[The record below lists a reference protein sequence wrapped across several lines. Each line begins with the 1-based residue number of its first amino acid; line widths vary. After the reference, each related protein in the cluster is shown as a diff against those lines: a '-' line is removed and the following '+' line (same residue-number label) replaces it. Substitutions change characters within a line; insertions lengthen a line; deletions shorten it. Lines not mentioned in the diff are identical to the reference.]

1 MNIEQLKQ
9 KIKKFPPRPGIYFF
23 KNAEGEVIYIGKARS
38 LRDRVRTYF
47 LPSPDL
53 KVQNILSQTADI
65 DYLLVSTEKEASFI
79 ENNYIQFYQP
89 RFNLRLK
96 DDKSFPFLKVT
107 TEEEFPGVYLARRLE
122 EDGSRYFGPF
132 SPAEE
137 ARKLIT
143 FLAKAF
149 RLRTCEN
156 TVFRNRRR
164 PCLEYDL
171 KLCSGPCAG
180 LITPAEYRENL
191 TRALLLLE
199 GKRMELSHQL
209 KDRMD
214 RAAAELKFEE
224 AARWRDILRT
234 LEGLKEPQRVILTT
248 RENLDIAGFSRTRD
262 RAGVLIF
269 EMRGGRLRASTGKV
283 WPAGSDESDE
293 TILVRA
299 LTHLYSR
306 QDPPERILLPFRLS
320 YQARAELMSVLNSW
334 KIKVSLIYP
343 DSRKRKVLLELASQ
357 NAALLLENQEPASPL
372 AELKQQLKLPSLP
385 RRIEGFDISTTAGI
399 EPVGS
404 LVVFIDGQP
413 ARSEYRKFRIRT
425 VSRPD
430 DYASLKEVLERRLS
444 RLLAENRPLPDLVF
458 VDGGKGQLNLA
469 RQVLDSLGLTKLP
482 ACSLAKKEE
491 IIFSATKPEGLHLD
505 PTSPALK
512 LLQHIRDEAHRF
524 AISFH
529 RQRRQKKSLASELD
543 DIPGLGPAR
552 KKKLLQTFGNLAA
565 IRAASVIELSR
576 VVGTKLAAAVKE
588 KLNQADQP

>member
-1 MNIEQLKQ
+1 MDIEQLKQ
-9 KIKKFPPRPGIYFF
+9 KIKKFPARPGIYFF
-23 KNAEGEVIYIGKARS
+23 KNSKGEVIYIGKARS
-38 LRDRVRTYF
+38 LRDRVRSYF

-65 DYLLVSTEKEASFI
+65 DYLLVSSEKEASFI

-107 TEEEFPGVYLARRLE
+107 TAEEFPGVYLARRLE
-122 EDGSRYFGPF
+122 DDGSRYFGPF

-143 FLAKAF
+143 FLARAF

-171 KLCSGPCAG
+171 KLCSGPCVG
-180 LITPAEYRENL
+180 LITAAEYRENL
-191 TRALLLLE
+191 AQALLLLE
-199 GKRMELSHQL
+199 GRRLELYRQL

-214 RAAAELKFEE
+214 RAAAELRFEE
-224 AARWRDILRT
+224 AARWRDALRS
-234 LEGLKEPQRVILTT
+234 LEGLKEPQRVISTA
-248 RENLDIAGFSRTRD
+248 RENLDIVGFSRAQG

-269 EMRGGRLRASTGKV
+269 EMRGGRIRASTGKV
-283 WPAGSDESDE
+283 WPASPDESDE
-293 TILVRA
+293 KILVRA
-299 LTHLYSR
+299 LAQLYSA
-306 QDPPERILLPFRLS
+306 QNPPEKILLPFRIS
-320 YQARAELMSVLNSW
+320 EQAQAELLSILKGR
-334 KIKVSLIYP
+334 KIKVNLTYP
-343 DSRKRKVLLELASQ
+343 DNRKIKILLELANQ
-357 NAALLLENQEPASPL
+357 NATLLLENEEPAGPL
-372 AELKQQLKLPSLP
+372 VELKQQLGLPSIP
-385 RRIEGFDISTTAGI
+385 RRIEGLDISTTAGT

-413 ARSEYRKFRIRT
+413 ARSHYRKFRIRT
-425 VSRPD
+425 VSGPD
-430 DYASLKEVLERRLS
+430 DYASLKEVLERRLN
-444 RLLAENRPLPDLVF
+444 RLLAENRSLPDLVF

-469 RQVLDSLGLTKLP
+469 RQVLDALGLTGIP

-491 IIFSATKPEGLHLD
+491 IIFSATHPEGLRLD

-529 RQRRQKKSLASELD
+529 RQRRQKRSLASELD
-543 DIPGLGPAR
+543 GIPGLGPVR
-552 KKKLLQTFGNLAA
+552 KKKLLQAFGNLAA
-565 IRAASVIELSR
+565 IRAASPEELER
-576 VVGTKLAAAVKE
+576 VVGTKLAAAVRE
-588 KLNQADQP
+588 KLNPAG

>member
-1 MNIEQLKQ
+1 MDIEQLKQ
-9 KIKKFPPRPGIYFF
+9 KIKKFPARPGIYFF
-23 KNAEGEVIYIGKARS
+23 KNSKGEVIYIGKARS
-38 LRDRVRTYF
+38 LRDRVRSYF

-65 DYLLVSTEKEASFI
+65 DYLLVSSEKEASFI

-107 TEEEFPGVYLARRLE
+107 TAEEFPGVYLARRLE
-122 EDGSRYFGPF
+122 DDGSRYFGPF

-143 FLAKAF
+143 FLARAF

-171 KLCSGPCAG
+171 KLCSGPCVG
-180 LITPAEYRENL
+180 LITAAEYRENL
-191 TRALLLLE
+191 AQALLLLE
-199 GKRMELSHQL
+199 GRRLELYRQL

-214 RAAAELKFEE
+214 RAAAELRFEE
-224 AARWRDILRT
+224 AARWRDALRS
-234 LEGLKEPQRVILTT
+234 LEGLKEPQRVISTA
-248 RENLDIAGFSRTRD
+248 RENLDIVGFSRAQG

-269 EMRGGRLRASTGKV
+269 EMRGGRIRASTGKV
-283 WPAGSDESDE
+283 WPASPDESDE
-293 TILVRA
+293 KILVRA
-299 LTHLYSR
+299 LAQLYSA
-306 QDPPERILLPFRLS
+306 QNPPEKILLPFRIS
-320 YQARAELMSVLNSW
+320 QQAQAELLSILKGR
-334 KIKVSLIYP
+334 KIKVNLTYP
-343 DSRKRKVLLELASQ
+343 DNRKRKILLELANQ
-357 NAALLLENQEPASPL
+357 NATLLLENEEPAGPL
-372 AELKQQLKLPSLP
+372 VELKQQLGLPSIP
-385 RRIEGFDISTTAGI
+385 RRIEGLDISTTAGT

-413 ARSEYRKFRIRT
+413 ARSQYRKFRIRT
-425 VSRPD
+425 VSGPD
-430 DYASLKEVLERRLS
+430 DYASLKEVLERRLN
-444 RLLAENRPLPDLVF
+444 RLLAENRSLPDLVF

-469 RQVLDSLGLTKLP
+469 RQVLDALGLTGIP

-491 IIFSATKPEGLHLD
+491 IIFSATHPEGLRLD

-529 RQRRQKKSLASELD
+529 RQRRQKRSLASELD
-543 DIPGLGPAR
+543 GIPGLGPAR
-552 KKKLLQTFGNLAA
+552 KKKLLQAFGNLAA
-565 IRAASVIELSR
+565 IRAASPEELER
-576 VVGTKLAAAVKE
+576 VVGTKLAAAVRE
-588 KLNQADQP
+588 KLNPAG